1 MTVFNPLTVPSH
13 SVQFF
18 LMSRKPEFVTT
29 FLTTAG
35 VMLLSFHLRFFL
47 SSAGRGVSRSS
58 LWWTKLTLGGV
69 LEKSDRRRRG
79 SVFRT

>member
-1 MTVFNPLTVPSH
+1 
-13 SVQFF
+13 
-18 LMSRKPEFVTT
+18 MSLKPEFVTT

-58 LWWTKLTLGGV
+58 LWCTKLTLGGV
-69 LEKSDRRRRG
+69 FEKSDRRRGG
-79 SVFRT
+79 SVFRTWTIEVSRLETQRTI

>member
-1 MTVFNPLTVPSH
+1 MDTVKRLSEFASLTVPSH

-18 LMSRKPEFVTT
+18 RMSLKPELVTT

-58 LWWTKLTLGGV
+58 L
-69 LEKSDRRRRG
+69 
-79 SVFRT
+79 